1 MNNYQFWMIL
11 GYHHLKSSWGSASQ
25 IGNVERKSTSPIN
38 HFKGWVQTLEPP
50 NPFFF
55 FPKFQWFPE
64 YRWEIFLRE
73 NPHYIPM
80 RVDVYAVLH
89 LFIVCYDYRGYIPTV
104 FNSLGFW
111 GFKVCYTR
119 EGWSIINYPHCDC
132 LSILIVMISE
142 YSYHFVYTCI
152 YILQSNSYRMR

>member
-38 HFKGWVQTLEPP
+38 HFKGWVQTLEPL
-50 NPFFF
+50 NPFVF

-80 RVDVYAVLH
+80 CVDVYAVLH

-111 GFKVCYTR
+111 GFKVCFTR
-119 EGWSIINYPHCDC
+119 KG
-132 LSILIVMISE
+132 LSISPLWLLVNP
-142 YSYHFVYTCI
+142 YSHDIRVFLPFCI
-152 YILQSNSYRMR
+152 YILQSNSYCMR